1 LLTKSGAPP
10 EQVLEPE
17 MDQLEQKQG
26 IMNPVKAL
34 ENHGQSVWLDFLA
47 RGFVAKGDLK
57 KLIDND
63 GVKGITSNPSIF
75 EKAIGSS
82 SEYDGAIAQA
92 LKSGDRPVAELFEH
106 LAVED
111 IQHAAD
117 VLRPVYD
124 RLKGADGFV
133 SLEVSPYLAMDT
145 KGTIAEAERLW
156 KQVKR
161 KNLMVKVPAT
171 PEGLPAIRHLIS
183 EGISINITLLF
194 SQKVYLQV
202 AEAYLSGLEKYV
214 AGGGDPSHVASVA
227 SFFVSRI
234 DSAVDKQLDEKIARA
249 NDPTEKER
257 LAGLKGKVAIANA
270 KLAYQEYK
278 HLFSGP
284 RWDRL
289 AAKGARPQRLL
300 WASTGTKNKDYS
312 DVLYVEELIGPNTVN
327 TVPPATLDAFRDHG
341 KVRDSLE
348 ENIEDARRVLAE
360 LEKSGISLDAITAD
374 LVKDGVKLF
383 ADAADKLY
391 GAVAHKRAAVLGAG
405 IDRQQAA
412 LGNHIGK
419 AVEKA
424 TEDWRASAKIRRL
437 WQHDKSVW
445 TGTDED
451 KWLGWLNSPAA
462 ADIADY
468 EDFAQRVKGQNFTD
482 AVVLGMGG
490 SSLGPEVLAE
500 TFARKPG
507 FPKLHVLDSTDPAQV
522 GAMESAVN
530 IANTL
535 FIVSSKSGGTTE
547 PNVMKDYFFARV
559 SKAIGAGKAGH
570 RFIAVTDPG
579 SSLEKVATRQG
590 FARIF
595 HGDPT
600 IGGRYSVLSPFGL
613 VPAAA
618 AGIDLRALLKHTLAM
633 VRSCGPDVPPHE
645 NPGVQLGLAMGLAG
659 LEGCDKVTIL
669 SSRKIADFG
678 AWAEQLI
685 AESTGKDGKGL
696 IPIDGEPLGDV
707 ALYGND
713 RFFIDL
719 RTEGENDT
727 GHDDKLAALE
737 KAGHPV
743 VRIVMKS
750 IDHIGQEFFRF
761 EIATAVAGA
770 VLGINPF
777 NQPDVEDAKV
787 KTRELTA
794 AFEKTGALPPEKPV
808 VSSAQADIYT
818 DDKNATAL
826 RKAGADGDLG
836 SWLKAH
842 LTRADADD
850 YVALLAYI
858 ERNHAHIERLQHMR
872 LEVRNK
878 RHVATCAEFG
888 PRFLHS
894 TGQAYKGGPDSGVFL
909 QITSDDAEDL
919 AVPGQKASFGVI
931 KAAQARGD
939 FDVLTERGRRALRV
953 HLKGDLEAGLKML
966 DTAIVEALN

>member
-1 LLTKSGAPP
+1 MT
-10 EQVLEPE
+10 
-17 MDQLEQKQG
+17 
-26 IMNPVKAL
+26 PVKAL
-34 ENHGQSVWLDFLA
+34 ENHGQAVWLDFLA
-47 RGFVAKGDLK
+47 RGFIAKGDLK
-57 KLIDND
+57 KLIDTD
-63 GVKGITSNPSIF
+63 GVKGVTSNPSIF

-82 SEYDGAIAQA
+82 DEYDAPIGKA
-92 LKSGDRPVAELFEH
+92 LKSGDRSVADLFER

-124 RLKGADGFV
+124 QLQGHDGFV

-145 KGTIAEAERLW
+145 KGTIAEAKRLW
-156 KQVKR
+156 KDVHR

-171 PEGLPAIRHLIS
+171 DEGLPAIEHLIS

-202 AEAYLSGLEKYV
+202 AEAYLAGLEKYV
-214 AGGGDPSHVASVA
+214 AKGGDPSHVASVA

-234 DSAVDKQLDEKIARA
+234 DTMVDKELDEKIAKA
-249 NDPTEKER
+249 NDPSEKER
-257 LAGLKGKVAIANA
+257 LAALKGKVAIANA
-270 KLAYQEYK
+270 KLAYQDYK
-278 HLFSGP
+278 RLFSGA
-284 RWDRL
+284 RWEKL
-289 AAKGARPQRLL
+289 AAKGAKPQRLL

-348 ENIEDARRVLAE
+348 ENIDEARHVLAE
-360 LEKSGISLDAITAD
+360 LERSGVSLDAITAE
-374 LVKDGVKLF
+374 LVKDGVRQF

-391 GAVAHKRAAVLGAG
+391 GAVANKRAAVLGG
-405 IDRQQAA
+405 GLDHQKLA
-412 LGNHIGK
+412 LGADIEK
-419 AVEKA
+419 AVAKHAE
-424 TEDWRASAKIRRL
+424 EWRASAKIRRL
-437 WQHDKSVW
+437 WHKDKSVW
-445 TGTDED
+445 TGDDEN
-451 KWLGWLNSPAA
+451 KWLGWLTSPET

-468 EDFAQRVKGQNFTD
+468 EDFAERVKGQKFSD

-500 TFARKPG
+500 TFPKKSG

-522 GAMESAVN
+522 RAMEKAVDIN
-530 IANTL
+530 KTL

-547 PNVMKDYFFARV
+547 PNAMKDYFYDRV
-559 SKAIGAGKAGH
+559 SKAIGADKAGH

-579 SSLEKVATRQG
+579 SSLEKVATKQG

-595 HGDPT
+595 HGEPT

-613 VPAAA
+613 VLAAA
-618 AGIDLRALLKHTLAM
+618 AGISVRSLIDHALFM
-633 VRSCGPDVPPHE
+633 VRSCGADVPPHE

-659 LEGCDKVTIL
+659 LEGRDKVTIL
-669 SSRKIADFG
+669 SSERIADFG

-685 AESTGKDGKGL
+685 AESTGKEGKGL
-696 IPIDGEPLGDV
+696 IPIDGEPLGEPSS
-707 ALYGND
+707 YGHD
-713 RFFIDL
+713 RFFIDI
-719 RTEGENDT
+719 RTEGEDDAA
-727 GHDDKLAALE
+727 HDDKLAALE

-761 EIATAVAGA
+761 EMATAVAGA
-770 VLGINPF
+770 ILGINPF
-777 NQPDVEDAKV
+777 NQPDVESAKI
-787 KTRELTA
+787 KTRELTG
-794 AFEKTGALPPEKPV
+794 AFEKSGALPPEEPAMSTANV
-808 VSSAQADIYT
+808 DLYT
-818 DDKNATAL
+818 DKTNVAEL
-826 RKAGADGDLG
+826 RKLGADGSLN
-836 SWLKAH
+836 SWIKAH
-842 LTRADADD
+842 LDRAGTDD

-858 ERNHAHIERLQHMR
+858 QRDPAHIDALQEMR
-872 LEVRNK
+872 LKVRDT
-878 RHVATCAEFG
+878 RHVSTCAEFG

-909 QITSDDAEDL
+909 QITADDAKDL

-953 HLKGDLEAGLKML
+953 HLKGDLASGLKML
-966 DTAIVEALN
+966 DDAITEALS

>member
-1 LLTKSGAPP
+1 
-10 EQVLEPE
+10 
-17 MDQLEQKQG
+17 
-26 IMNPVKAL
+26 MNPVKAL
-34 ENHGQSVWLDFLA
+34 EKHGQAVWLDFLA
-47 RGFVAKGDLK
+47 RGFVARGDLQ
-57 KLIDND
+57 KLIDSD
-63 GVKGITSNPSIF
+63 GVKGVTSNPSIF

-82 SEYDGAIAQA
+82 DEYDSAIGRAV
-92 LKSGDRPVAELFEH
+92 KTGDRPVADLFEE

-111 IQHAAD
+111 IQNAAD

-124 RLKGADGFV
+124 RLNGADGFV

-145 KGTIAEAERLW
+145 KGTIIEARRLW
-156 KQVKR
+156 KVVGR

-171 PEGLPAIRHLIS
+171 PEGLPAIEELLG

-194 SQKVYLQV
+194 SQKVYRQV
-202 AEAYLSGLEKYV
+202 AEAYLVGLEKYV
-214 AGGGDPSHVASVA
+214 AKGGDPSHVASVA

-234 DSAVDKQLDEKIARA
+234 DSAVDTQLDDKIAKA

-257 LAGLKGKVAIANA
+257 LAALKGKVAIANA
-270 KLAYQEYK
+270 KMAYQDYK
-278 HLFSGP
+278 RLFSGP
-284 RWDRL
+284 RWDKL
-289 AAKGARPQRLL
+289 AAKGAKPQRLL

-341 KVRDSLE
+341 KPRDSLE
-348 ENIEDARRVLAE
+348 ENIEDAKHVLAE

-374 LVKDGVKLF
+374 LVKDGVKQF

-391 GAVAHKRAAVLGAG
+391 GAVAHKRATVLGAA
-405 IDRQQAA
+405 IDRQQLS
-412 LGNHIGK
+412 LGTQLEK
-419 AVEKA
+419 RVEKSG
-424 TEDWRASAKIRRL
+424 EDWRASGKIRRL
-437 WQHDKSVW
+437 WQKDKSVW
-445 TGTDED
+445 TGEDED
-451 KWLGWLNSPAA
+451 KWLGWLKSPATA
-462 ADIADY
+462 NIADY
-468 EDFAQRVKGQNFTD
+468 EDFAERVKGQNFSD

-500 TFARKPG
+500 TFAKKPG

-522 GAMESAVN
+522 RSLQASVN
-530 IANTL
+530 LANTL

-559 SKAIGAGKAGH
+559 SEAVGADKAGH

-579 SSLEKVATRQG
+579 SSLEKVATKQG

-618 AGIDLRALLKHTLAM
+618 AGIDVRSLLKHTASM

-659 LEGCDKVTIL
+659 LEGRDKVTIL
-669 SSRKIADFG
+669 SSKKVADFG

-696 IPIDGEPLGDV
+696 IPIDGEPLADP
-707 ALYGND
+707 ALYGHD
-713 RFFIDL
+713 RFFIDI
-719 RTEGENDT
+719 RTEGETDAA
-727 GHDDKLAALE
+727 HDDGLAALE
-737 KAGHPV
+737 SAGHPV

-761 EIATAVAGA
+761 EIATAVAGSI
-770 VLGINPF
+770 LGINPF
-777 NQPDVEDAKV
+777 NQPDVEDAKI

-794 AFEKTGALPPEKPV
+794 AFEKSGALPPEKPV
-808 VSSAQADIYT
+808 MSTPQADLYT
-818 DDKNATAL
+818 DDHNTAAL

-842 LTRADADD
+842 LSRSGTDD

-858 ERNHAHIERLQHMR
+858 ERNPAHIDQLQHMR
-872 LEVRNK
+872 LEVRDT
-878 RHVATCAEFG
+878 RHLATCAEFG

-909 QITSDDAEDL
+909 QITADDARDL

-953 HLKGDLEAGLKML
+953 HLKGDLDSGLKML
-966 DTAIVEALN
+966 GTAIHDALN

>member
-1 LLTKSGAPP
+1 
-10 EQVLEPE
+10 
-17 MDQLEQKQG
+17 
-26 IMNPVKAL
+26 MNPVKAL
-34 ENHGQSVWLDFLA
+34 EKHGQAVWLDFLA

-57 KLIDND
+57 KLIDTD
-63 GVKGITSNPSIF
+63 GVKGVTSNPSIF

-82 SEYDGAIAQA
+82 DEYDAPIGSA
-92 LKSGDRPVAELFEH
+92 LKKGDRSIANLFEH
-106 LAVED
+106 VAIED

-124 RLKGADGFV
+124 ELHGHDGFV

-156 KQVKR
+156 KHVDR

-171 PEGLPAIRHLIS
+171 PEGLPAIEHLIG

-194 SQKVYLQV
+194 AQKTYVEV
-202 AEAYLSGLEKYV
+202 AEAYLDGLEKYV

-249 NDPTEKER
+249 NDPSEKER
-257 LAGLKGKVAIANA
+257 LTALKGKVAIANA
-270 KLAYQEYK
+270 KLAYQDYK
-278 HLFSGP
+278 RLFAGP
-284 RWDRL
+284 RWEKL
-289 AAKGARPQRLL
+289 EAKGAKPQRLL

-341 KVRDSLE
+341 TPRDSLE
-348 ENIEDARRVLAE
+348 ENIDDARRVLAE
-360 LEKSGISLDAITAD
+360 LEKSGISLDAITTE

-391 GAVAHKRAAVLGAG
+391 GAVAHKRAVVLGHG
-405 IDRQQAA
+405 IDGQKLA
-412 LGNHIGK
+412 LGATISK

-424 TEDWRASAKIRRL
+424 TEDWRTAATIRRL

-445 TGTDED
+445 TGTDEN
-451 KWLGWLNSPAA
+451 KWLGWLTSAA
-462 ADIADY
+462 KADIADY
-468 EDFAQRVKGQNFTD
+468 EDFAHRVQGQHFTD

-500 TFARKPG
+500 TFAKQPG

-522 GAMESAVN
+522 RSLQASVN

-547 PNVMKDYFFARV
+547 PNVMKDYFFELV
-559 SKAIGAGKAGH
+559 SETIGAAKAGH

-579 SSLEKVATRQG
+579 SSLEKVAKKQG
-590 FARIF
+590 FARTF
-595 HGDPT
+595 FGDPS

-618 AGIDLRALLKHTLAM
+618 AGIDLRTVLKHTLSM

-659 LEGCDKVTIL
+659 LEGRDKVTIL
-669 SSRKIADFG
+669 SSKKIADFG

-696 IPIDGEPLGDV
+696 VPIAGEPLGDPS
-707 ALYGND
+707 LYGND

-719 RTEGENDT
+719 RTEGEEDT
-727 GHDDKLAALE
+727 AHDEKLSALE

-743 VRIVMKS
+743 VRIVLQS
-750 IDHIGQEFFRF
+750 IEHIGQEFFRF
-761 EIATAVAGA
+761 ELATAVAGS

-777 NQPDVEDAKV
+777 NQPDVEAAKI

-794 AFEKTGALPPEKPV
+794 AFEKSGKLPVEKPV
-808 VSSAQADIYT
+808 MSSDDVDLYT
-818 DDKNATAL
+818 DSKNADDL
-826 RKAGADGDLG
+826 RKAGANGDLH

-842 LTRADADD
+842 LGRSGADD

-858 ERNHAHIERLQHMR
+858 ERDAAHIDTLQHMR
-872 LEVRNK
+872 LAVRDK

-909 QITSDDAEDL
+909 QITSDDARDL
-919 AVPGQKASFGVI
+919 AVPGQKASFGII

-939 FDVLTERGRRALRV
+939 FDVLTDRGRRALRV
-953 HLKGDLEAGLKML
+953 HLKGDLAAGLKML
-966 DTAIVEALN
+966 DTAIQNALN

>member
-1 LLTKSGAPP
+1 
-10 EQVLEPE
+10 
-17 MDQLEQKQG
+17 
-26 IMNPVKAL
+26 MNPVKAL

-47 RGFVAKGDLK
+47 RGFVAKGDLQ
-57 KLIDND
+57 KLIDSD
-63 GVKGITSNPSIF
+63 GVKGVTSNPSIF

-82 SEYDGAIAQA
+82 DEYDGAIGHA
-92 LKSGDRPVAELFEH
+92 LKRGDRPVAELFEH
-106 LAVED
+106 LAIED
-111 IQHAAD
+111 IRHAAD

-124 RLKGADGFV
+124 RLKGEDGFV

-156 KQVKR
+156 KDVHR
-161 KNLMVKVPAT
+161 RNLMVKVPAT
-171 PEGLPAIRHLIS
+171 PEGLPAIQHLIG

-194 SQKVYLQV
+194 SQKVYVEV
-202 AEAYLSGLEKYV
+202 AEAYLAGLEQYV
-214 AGGGDPSHVASVA
+214 KGGGDPSHVASVA

-234 DSAVDKQLDEKIARA
+234 DSAVDKALDEKIARA
-249 NDPTEKER
+249 NDPSEKER
-257 LAGLKGKVAIANA
+257 LAALKGKVAIANA
-270 KLAYQEYK
+270 KLAYQEYQR
-278 HLFSGP
+278 LFSGP
-284 RWDRL
+284 RWDKL
-289 AAKGARPQRLL
+289 KAKGAKPQRLL

-341 KVRDSLE
+341 TPRDSLQ

-360 LEKSGISLDAITAD
+360 LEKSGTSLDAITAE

-391 GAVAHKRAAVLGAG
+391 GAVAHKRATVLGAG
-405 IDRQQAA
+405 IDRQALA
-412 LGNHIGK
+412 LGSNLGK
-419 AVEKA
+419 AVGTA
-424 TEDWRASAKIRRL
+424 TEDWRASARIRRI
-437 WQHDKSVW
+437 WQRDKTIW
-445 TGTDED
+445 TATDED
-451 KWLGWLNSPAA
+451 KWLGWLTSPAST
-462 ADIADY
+462 DIADY
-468 EDFAQRVKGQNFTD
+468 EDYARKVKGQNFSD

-500 TFARKPG
+500 TFAKKPG
-507 FPKLHVLDSTDPAQV
+507 FPKLHVLDSTDPSQV
-522 GAMESAVN
+522 RHLQAKVN

-559 SKAIGAGKAGH
+559 SEAIGAEKAGH

-579 SSLEKVATRQG
+579 SSLEKVATKQG

-613 VPAAA
+613 VPAAT
-618 AGIDLRALLKHTLAM
+618 AGIDIRTLIKHTLSM
-633 VRSCGPDVPPHE
+633 MRSCGPDVPPQE

-659 LEGCDKVTIL
+659 LEGRDKVTIL
-669 SSRKIADFG
+669 SSGKIADFG
-678 AWAEQLI
+678 AWTEQLI
-685 AESTGKDGKGL
+685 AESTGKEGKGL
-696 IPIDGEPLGDV
+696 VPIAGEPLGDP

-713 RFFIDL
+713 RFFIDI
-719 RTEGENDT
+719 RTEGENDAA
-727 GHDDKLAALE
+727 HDDRLAALE

-743 VRIVMKS
+743 ARIVMKS

-761 EIATAVAGA
+761 EMATAVAGS

-777 NQPDVEDAKV
+777 NQPDVEAAKI

-794 AFEKTGALPPEKPV
+794 AFEKSGQLPAEEPV
-808 VSSAQADIYT
+808 MSSAHADLYT
-818 DDKNATAL
+818 DDKNAAAL
-826 RKAGADGDLG
+826 RKLGADGDLG

-842 LTRADADD
+842 LARIHADD

-858 ERNHAHIERLQHMR
+858 ERDAAHIEDLQHMR
-872 LEVRNK
+872 LEIRDEH
-878 RHVATCAEFG
+878 HVATCAEFG

-909 QITSDDAEDL
+909 QITSDDARDL

-953 HLKGDLEAGLKML
+953 HLKGDLETGLKML
-966 DTAIVEALN
+966 DSAIQNALN

>member
-1 LLTKSGAPP
+1 
-10 EQVLEPE
+10 
-17 MDQLEQKQG
+17 
-26 IMNPVKAL
+26 MNPVKAL
-34 ENHGQSVWLDFLA
+34 EEHGQAVWLDFLA

-57 KLIDND
+57 KLIDTD
-63 GVKGITSNPSIF
+63 GVKGVTSNPSIF

-82 SEYDGAIAQA
+82 DEYDGAIGKA
-92 LKSGDRPVAELFEH
+92 LKSGDRPVADLFEH
-106 LAVED
+106 LAIED
-111 IQHAAD
+111 IRHAAD

-124 RLKGADGFV
+124 HLKGDDGFV

-156 KQVKR
+156 KDVKR
-161 KNLMVKVPAT
+161 RNLMVKVPAT
-171 PEGLPAIRHLIS
+171 PEGLPAIQHLIG

-194 SQKVYLQV
+194 SQKVYVQV
-202 AEAYLSGLEKYV
+202 VDAYLAGLEKYV
-214 AGGGDPSHVASVA
+214 KGGGDPSGVASVA

-234 DSAVDKQLDEKIARA
+234 DSAVDRQLDEKIARA

-257 LAGLKGKVAIANA
+257 LAALKGKVAIANA
-270 KLAYQEYK
+270 KLAYQDYK
-278 HLFSGP
+278 RLFSGT
-284 RWDRL
+284 RWDKL

-300 WASTGTKNKDYS
+300 WASTGTKNKDYR
-312 DVLYVEELIGPNTVN
+312 DVLYVEELIGPNTIN

-341 KVRDSLE
+341 KPRDSLE
-348 ENIEDARRVLAE
+348 ENIEDARHILAE
-360 LEKSGISLDAITAD
+360 LEKSGISLDAITAE
-374 LVKDGVKLF
+374 LVKEGVKLF

-391 GAVAHKRAAVLGAG
+391 GAVAQKRATVLGAG
-405 IDRQQAA
+405 IDRQTLA
-412 LGNHIGK
+412 LGSSIGK
-419 AVEKA
+419 AVDKS
-424 TEDWRASAKIRRL
+424 TEEWRASARIRRI

-451 KWLGWLNSPAA
+451 KWLGWLNSAA
-462 ADIADY
+462 SSEAAEY
-468 EDFAQRVKGQNFTD
+468 EDFAQRVKGQNFSD

-500 TFARKPG
+500 TFAKKAG

-522 GAMESAVN
+522 RNLQASID

-547 PNVMKDYFFARV
+547 PNVMKDYFFAQV
-559 SKAIGAGKAGH
+559 SKAIGADKAGH

-579 SSLEKVATRQG
+579 SSLEKVATKQG

-618 AGIDLRALLKHTLAM
+618 AGVDVRKLLKHALSM

-645 NPGVQLGLAMGLAG
+645 NPGVQFGLAMGLAG
-659 LEGCDKVTIL
+659 LEGRDKVTIL
-669 SSRKIADFG
+669 SSKKIADFG

-696 IPIDGEPLGDV
+696 IPIDGEPLDDV
-707 ALYGND
+707 ALYGKD
-713 RFFIDL
+713 RFFIDI
-719 RTEGENDT
+719 RTEGENDAA
-727 GHDDKLAALE
+727 HDDKLAALE
-737 KAGHPV
+737 KAGHPL

-761 EIATAVAGA
+761 EMATAVAGA

-777 NQPDVEDAKV
+777 NQPDVEDAKI

-794 AFEKTGALPPEKPV
+794 AFEKTGALPAEKPV
-808 VSSAQADIYT
+808 MSFARADIYT
-818 DDKNATAL
+818 DDRNAADL

-842 LTRADADD
+842 LGRSGTDD

-858 ERNHAHIERLQHMR
+858 ERDRAHIEALQNMR
-872 LEVRNK
+872 LKIRDR
-878 RHVATCAEFG
+878 RHLATCAEFG

-909 QITSDDAEDL
+909 QVTADDAKDL

-953 HLKGDLEAGLKML
+953 HLKGDLTSGLRML
-966 DTAIVEALN
+966 DSAIQDALN

>member
-1 LLTKSGAPP
+1 
-10 EQVLEPE
+10 
-17 MDQLEQKQG
+17 
-26 IMNPVKAL
+26 MNPVKAL
-34 ENHGQSVWLDFLA
+34 EKHGQAVWLDFLA

-57 KLIDND
+57 KLIDTD
-63 GVKGITSNPSIF
+63 GVKGVTSNPSIF

-82 SEYDGAIAQA
+82 DEYDGPIGSA
-92 LKSGDRPVAELFEH
+92 LKKGDRSIAELFEH
-106 LAVED
+106 VAIED

-124 RLKGADGFV
+124 QLNGDDGFV

-156 KQVKR
+156 KEVNR

-171 PEGLPAIRHLIS
+171 PEGLPAIRHLIG

-194 SQKVYLQV
+194 SQKTYVSV
-202 AEAYLSGLEKYV
+202 AEAYLDGLEKYV
-214 AGGGDPSHVASVA
+214 AGGGDPAHVASVA

-249 NDPTEKER
+249 NDPSEKER
-257 LAGLKGKVAIANA
+257 LAALKGKVAIANA
-270 KLAYQEYK
+270 KLAYQDYK
-278 HLFSGP
+278 RLFSGA
-284 RWDRL
+284 RWEKL
-289 AAKGARPQRLL
+289 KEKGAKPQRLL

-341 KVRDSLE
+341 VPRDSLE
-348 ENIEDARRVLAE
+348 ENIEDAKRVLAE
-360 LEKSGISLDAITAD
+360 LEKSGISLDAITTE

-391 GAVAHKRAAVLGAG
+391 GAVAHKRAVVLGHGIDRQELTLGAG
-405 IDRQQAA
+405 IT
-412 LGNHIGK
+412 K

-424 TEDWRASAKIRRL
+424 TEDWRASATIRRL

-445 TGTDED
+445 TGTDEN
-451 KWLGWLNSPAA
+451 KWLGWLTSAA
-462 ADIADY
+462 SADIADY

-500 TFARKPG
+500 TFAKQPG

-522 GAMESAVN
+522 RSLQASVN

-559 SKAIGAGKAGH
+559 SETIGASKAGH

-579 SSLEKVATRQG
+579 SSLDKVATKQG

-595 HGDPT
+595 HGNPS

-618 AGIDLRALLKHTLAM
+618 AGIDLRTVLQHTLSM

-659 LEGCDKVTIL
+659 LEGRDKVTI
-669 SSRKIADFG
+669 SSSKKIADFG

-696 IPIDGEPLGDV
+696 IPIEGEPLGDP

-719 RTEGENDT
+719 RTEGENDAA
-727 GHDDKLAALE
+727 HDEKLAALE
-737 KAGHPV
+737 RAGHPV

-750 IDHIGQEFFRF
+750 IEHIGQEFFRF
-761 EIATAVAGA
+761 ELATAVAGA

-777 NQPDVEDAKV
+777 NQPDVEAAKI

-794 AFEKTGALPPEKPV
+794 AFEKSGTLPAETPV
-808 VSSAQADIYT
+808 MSSAEADIYT
-818 DDKNATAL
+818 DDKNAAAL

-842 LTRADADD
+842 LDRSGADD

-858 ERNHAHIERLQHMR
+858 ERDAAHIDSLQHMR
-872 LEVRNK
+872 LAVRDK

-909 QITSDDAEDL
+909 QITSDDAKDL
-919 AVPGQKASFGVI
+919 AVPGQKASFGII

-939 FDVLTERGRRALRV
+939 FGVLTDRGRRALRV
-953 HLKGDLEAGLKML
+953 HLKGDLTSGLKML
-966 DTAIVEALN
+966 DTAIQDALN

>member
-1 LLTKSGAPP
+1 
-10 EQVLEPE
+10 
-17 MDQLEQKQG
+17 
-26 IMNPVKAL
+26 MNPVKAL
-34 ENHGQSVWLDFLA
+34 EAHGQAVWLDFLA
-47 RGFVAKGDLK
+47 RGFIAKDLK
-57 KLIDND
+57 QLIDSD
-63 GVKGITSNPSIF
+63 GVKGVTSNPSIF

-82 SEYDGAIAQA
+82 DEYDAPIGQA
-92 LKSGDRPVAELFEH
+92 LTKSDRPIAELFEH
-106 LAVED
+106 LAIED

-124 RLKGADGFV
+124 GLKGSDGFV

-156 KQVKR
+156 KEVDR

-171 PEGLPAIRHLIS
+171 AEGLPAIQHLIS
-183 EGISINITLLF
+183 KGISINITLLF
-194 SQKVYLQV
+194 SQKVYRQV
-202 AEAYLSGLEKYV
+202 AEAYLAGLEKYV

-234 DSAVDKQLDEKIARA
+234 DSAVDKQLDDKIAKA
-249 NDPTEKER
+249 NDPSEKER
-257 LAGLKGKVAIANA
+257 LAALKGKVAIANA
-270 KLAYQEYK
+270 KMAYQDYLK
-278 HLFSGP
+278 LFSGP

-289 AAKGARPQRLL
+289 AAKGAKPQRLL
-300 WASTGTKNKDYS
+300 WASTGTKNKDYR
-312 DVLYVEELIGPNTVN
+312 DVLYVEELIGKNTVN

-341 KVRDSLE
+341 QLRDSLE
-348 ENIEDARRVLAE
+348 ESIDDAKAALAG
-360 LEKSGISLDAITAD
+360 LEQSGISLDKITAE

-391 GAVAHKRAAVLGAG
+391 GAVAHKRATVLAG
-405 IDRQQAA
+405 GLDGQTLS
-412 LGNHIGK
+412 LGGKIGK
-419 AVEKA
+419 AVEA
-424 TEDWRASAKIRRL
+424 STEDWRASAKIRRL
-437 WQHDKSVW
+437 WRKDKSVW
-445 TGTDED
+445 TGSDED
-451 KWLGWLNSPAA
+451 KWLGWLSSVAK
-462 ADIADY
+462 ADVADY
-468 EDFAQRVKGQNFTD
+468 EDYQHRVKGQNFSD

-500 TFARKPG
+500 TFGKQPG

-522 GAMESAVN
+522 RALQASIN
-530 IANTL
+530 IANTV

-559 SKAIGAGKAGH
+559 SEAIGADKAGH

-595 HGDPT
+595 HGDPA

-613 VPAAA
+613 VPAAT
-618 AGIDLRALLKHTLAM
+618 AGIDVRRLIDLALSM

-645 NPGVQLGLAMGLAG
+645 NPGVQLGLAMGAAG
-659 LEGCDKVTIL
+659 LEGRDKVTIL
-669 SSRKIADFG
+669 ASKKIADFG

-685 AESTGKDGKGL
+685 AESTGKEGKGL
-696 IPIDGEPLGDV
+696 IPIDGETLGDV
-707 ALYGND
+707 AVYGND

-719 RTEGENDT
+719 RTEGESDAA
-727 GHDDKLAALE
+727 HDEKLAALE

-750 IDHIGQEFFRF
+750 VDHIGQEFFRF

-770 VLGINPF
+770 ILGINPF
-777 NQPDVEDAKV
+777 NQPDVEAAKI

-794 AFEKTGALPPEKPV
+794 AFEKTGSLPREQPV
-808 VSSAQADIYT
+808 VSTADVDIYT
-818 DDKNATAL
+818 DDRNAGAL
-826 RKAGADGDLG
+826 RKAGANGDLA
-836 SWLKAH
+836 SWVKAH
-842 LTRADADD
+842 LARSGAGD

-858 ERNHAHIERLQHMR
+858 ERDHGHTDTLQQMR
-872 LEVRNK
+872 LAVRDR
-878 RHVATCAEFG
+878 RHLATCAEFG

-909 QITSDDAEDL
+909 QITADDAHDL

-931 KAAQARGD
+931 KAAAARGD
-939 FDVLTERGRRALRV
+939 FDVLTERGRRAMRV
-953 HLKGDLEAGLKML
+953 HLKGDLASGLKAL
-966 DTAIVEALN
+966 DAAIQNALN